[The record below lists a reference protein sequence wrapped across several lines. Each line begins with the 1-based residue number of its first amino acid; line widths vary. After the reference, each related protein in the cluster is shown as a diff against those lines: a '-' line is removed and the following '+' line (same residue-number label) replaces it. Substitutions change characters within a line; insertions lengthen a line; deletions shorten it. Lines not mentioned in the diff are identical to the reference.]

1 MLITLFTSIP
11 ASRTEPDLGLF
22 GYRGDD
28 VSYRKDTN
36 PTYCYRYF
44 RILNHRRR
52 EPSGRSAGDVDI
64 RYFPIRSRGSENKMV
79 EKLQVLPG
87 RTLFL
92 VGPGTPYSPHML

>member
-44 RILNHRRR
+44 RILNSHRRGQ
-52 EPSGRSAGDVDI
+52 SGRSAGDADTGISIFTLPPLKIPVGLFAIFNFKNVDDQ
-64 RYFPIRSRGSENKMV
+64 NVVMD
-79 EKLQVLPG
+79 
-87 RTLFL
+87 
-92 VGPGTPYSPHML
+92 